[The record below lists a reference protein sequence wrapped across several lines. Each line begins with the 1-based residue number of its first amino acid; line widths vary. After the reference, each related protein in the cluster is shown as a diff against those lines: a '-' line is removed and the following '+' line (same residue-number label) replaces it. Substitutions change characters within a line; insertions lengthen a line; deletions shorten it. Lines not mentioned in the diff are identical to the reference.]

1 MNSKNNNQICA
12 PSKKYV
18 NGSCFDIKDLK
29 LIAKSYNERKNVKN
43 KINLDLEK
51 EELVNQIEKK
61 LKNVCDDQ
69 TCWLRQDFVK
79 KINSEE
85 IHKNT
90 FRPIGPKGKYEWL
103 STTNINDVV
112 EQYMKL
118 HKDFI
123 FLGAVPI
130 DFDELPILGLSDL
143 NFKELQKGGKDK
155 IGIVFNLDEHYK
167 SGSHWVALYADLNK
181 NQVYFFDSYGKK
193 PEKRIRK
200 LVSRIVK
207 YLYDKEYHKDLEIK
221 NVINDL
227 KGGNINK
234 ETFTELKRFDINYNK
249 VRHQFKN
256 SECGVYSINFILRL
270 LDGQTF
276 KQVSLNKTYDDKM
289 NTYRKIY
296 FRQN

>member
-1 MNSKNNNQICA
+1 M
-12 PSKKYV
+12 
-18 NGSCFDIKDLK
+18 
-29 LIAKSYNERKNVKN
+29 
-43 KINLDLEK
+43 
-51 EELVNQIEKK
+51 
-61 LKNVCDDQ
+61 CDDQ

-181 NQVYFFDSYGKK
+181 NQVYFLILMEKNQKK
-193 PEKRIRK
+193 E
-200 LVSRIVK
+200 
-207 YLYDKEYHKDLEIK
+207 
-221 NVINDL
+221 
-227 KGGNINK
+227 
-234 ETFTELKRFDINYNK
+234 
-249 VRHQFKN
+249 
-256 SECGVYSINFILRL
+256 SEN
-270 LDGQTF
+270 
-276 KQVSLNKTYDDKM
+276 
-289 NTYRKIY
+289 
-296 FRQN
+296 

>member
-1 MNSKNNNQICA
+1 MNSKNNQKCA

-43 KINLDLEK
+43 KININVEK
-51 EELVNQIEKK
+51 EDLVNQLENK

-69 TCWLRQDFVK
+69 ICWLRQDFVK

-85 IHKNT
+85 ISKNT
-90 FRPIGPKGKYEWL
+90 FKPIGPKGKYEWL

-112 EQYMKL
+112 EQYMSV

-130 DFDELPILGLSDL
+130 DFDDLPILGLADL
-143 NFKELQKGGKDK
+143 NFKELQGGGKDK
-155 IGIVFNLDEHYK
+155 LGIVFNLDEHYK

-181 NQVYFFDSYGKK
+181 NQVYYFDSYGKK
-193 PEKRIRK
+193 PEKRIRRF
-200 LVSRIVK
+200 VSRIVK
-207 YLYDKEYHKDLEIK
+207 YLYDKEYHKTLEIK
-221 NVINDL
+221 NVINEL

-234 ETFTELKRFDINYNK
+234 ETFTELRKFDINYNK

-270 LDGQTF
+270 LDGQKF
-276 KQVSLNKTYDDKM
+276 KHVSLNKTYDDKM
-289 NTYRKIY
+289 NANRKEY
-296 FRQN
+296 FR